1 LLACSTDDLMV
12 SLWVL
17 QIVFLEFFLYLVAS
31 FLGENLLKLF
41 FLLGSNEL
49 FTLPLGCFG
58 IATVFKVQV
67 IKYLFDDVR
76 LAEAEEYGYPNQTH
90 IESGN
95 EQVVN
100 VALEHVR

>member
-1 LLACSTDDLMV
+1 
-12 SLWVL
+12 
-17 QIVFLEFFLYLVAS
+17 
-31 FLGENLLKLF
+31 
-41 FLLGSNEL
+41 LGSNEL
-49 FTLPLGCFG
+49 ITLHLGCFG